1 MIRRFRPKID
11 WLFWLIWVPTGVL
24 MLVLTVIGAFAPM
37 ALVLMVLVDIF
48 VFYFLVSSLVGYVE
62 LRERSLFIKYGFILK
77 REIPYAS
84 IREVTKERRFYSDAM
99 LSLKNA
105 MEHLNIKYNRF
116 DLTSVSVVDGDVLLA
131 ELKARME
138 AEK

>member
-11 WLFWLIWVPTGVL
+11 RLFWLIWVPTGVL

>member
-1 MIRRFRPKID
+1 MRRFSPRID
-11 WLFWLIWVPTGVL
+11 RLFWLIWVPTGVL
-24 MLVLTVIGAFAPM
+24 MLLLTVVGAFAPM
-37 ALVLMVLVDIF
+37 ALVLMLLVDIF

-62 LRERSLFIKYGFILK
+62 LRERSVFIKYGFILK

-84 IREVTKERRFYSDAM
+84 IREVTKERRFYSESM

-116 DLTSVSVVDGDVLLA
+116 DLTCVSVVDNDTLLA